1 LSAYADTSFL
11 YSLYVQ
17 QVHSARAAAYMASG
31 DGGPLPLTTLG
42 RFELLNAIR
51 LSVFRQLLDS
61 PLALADLRTLEA
73 DLRSGVLKL
82 TPCDWPAVH
91 AEAERLSAKYTKEGG
106 YRSMGI
112 LHVATALV
120 SDATVFLTFDQS
132 QARLAGAEGLA
143 IKP

>member
-1 LSAYADTSFL
+1 LSVYADTSFL
-11 YSLYVQ
+11 HSLYVQ

-51 LSVFRQLLDS
+51 LSVFRQLLD
-61 PLALADLRTLEA
+61 PRAAIADLRTFEA
-73 DLRSGVLKL
+73 DIRSGILEL

-106 YRSMGI
+106 YRSMDL
-112 LHVATALV
+112 LHVATALM

-132 QARLAGAEGLA
+132 QARLAGAEGLTV
-143 IKP
+143 KP